1 MERKIGEIFAV
12 GNYDY
17 IAQKANGV
25 LCEGCHFHAPEEATC
40 ADDYRRGRGPFG
52 KCWESTRSDRTNIIF
67 KRLERKSL

>member
-25 LCEGCHFHAPEEATC
+25 LCEGCHFHTTEEATC
-40 ADDYRRGRGPFG
+40 ADDYRRERGPFG
-52 KCWESTRSDRTNIIF
+52 TCWENTRSDRTNIIF
-67 KRLERKSL
+67 KRLARRTL